1 MQNDTKKRKKIA
13 PVICAGVVIALL
25 LVYLMIFLYP
35 VLGAEVGDGLAVI
48 ILIACAL
55 AILAVI
61 GGVILALRQRLK
73 EIEGG
78 EEEDA
83 RKY

>member
-1 MQNDTKKRKKIA
+1 MQADTKNRKKIA
-13 PVICAGVVIALL
+13 PIICAGVVIALL
-25 LVYLMIFLYP
+25 LIYLMILLFP
-35 VLGAEVGDGLAVI
+35 VLGQEIGDGLAIAVLI
-48 ILIACAL
+48 ICAL
-55 AILAVI
+55 SLLAVI

-83 RKY
+83 KKY

>member
-1 MQNDTKKRKKIA
+1 MQNDTKKRKRIA
-13 PVICAGVVIALL
+13 PIVCAGVVIALL

-35 VLGAEVGDGLAVI
+35 VLGAEVGDGLAIAVLI
-48 ILIACAL
+48 ICAL
-55 AILAVI
+55 SLLAVI

-78 EEEDA
+78 EEDDA
-83 RKY
+83 KKY

>member
-1 MQNDTKKRKKIA
+1 MQGDTKNRKKVA
-13 PVICAGVVIALL
+13 PIVCAGVVIALL
-25 LVYLMIFLYP
+25 LIYLMIFLFP
-35 VLGAEVGDGLAVI
+35 VLGAEIGDGLAIAVLVI
-48 ILIACAL
+48 CAL
-55 AILAVI
+55 SLLAVI

-83 RKY
+83 KKY